1 MVVTRFGNL
10 FRTQALT
17 DMLASRQYVEMRS
30 ALLALTKL
38 VQVYP
43 SYRPIA
49 DQVEENIVPLKT
61 DEDLKTLAQR

>member
-1 MVVTRFGNL
+1 
-10 FRTQALT
+10 
-17 DMLASRQYVEMRS
+17 MLASRQYVEMRS

-49 DQVEENIVPLKT
+49 DLVEENIVPLKT